1 MVLTNG
7 PPWMV
12 TPWTSEIVARYR
24 FADERTSQSM
34 EEKKKNKK
42 KQHRILTRDPMWYRL
57 EQERRRQAEIEKQM
71 LRQKEIEQEK
81 EEQRKRAQEQRE
93 AARK

>member
-1 MVLTNG
+1 MKKV
-7 PPWMV
+7 
-12 TPWTSEIVARYR
+12 IK
-24 FADERTSQSM
+24 
-34 EEKKKNKK
+34 EKEKQKKNTVFS
-42 KQHRILTRDPMWYRL
+42 HVIWWYRL

>member
-1 MVLTNG
+1 MKKV
-7 PPWMV
+7 
-12 TPWTSEIVARYR
+12 IK
-24 FADERTSQSM
+24 
-34 EEKKKNKK
+34 EKEKR
-42 KQHRILTRDPMWYRL
+42 HRVLTRDLIWYRL

>member
-1 MVLTNG
+1 MNVCIK
-7 PPWMV
+7 V
-12 TPWTSEIVARYR
+12 FYIDCE
-24 FADERTSQSM
+24 Q
-34 EEKKKNKK
+34 
-42 KQHRILTRDPMWYRL
+42 ILYRL

-71 LRQKEIEQEK
+71 QRQKEIEQEK